1 MDWSKFSPQDFEYDF
16 ERDELAA
23 HRVTFDIVRIITG
36 MDDMKKKRVK
46 TEREIDEAVI
56 VTADD
61 NAAWEKPLRVR
72 RAKSESVSLP
82 AEMAARAAF
91 FARLHREPN
100 LEQWIKRIVS
110 ERIDIEEAAFAA
122 SKRELGT

>member
-1 MDWSKFSPQDFEYDF
+1 M
-16 ERDELAA
+16 
-23 HRVTFDIVRIITG
+23 V
-36 MDDMKKKRVK
+36 DMKKKRVK
-46 TEREIDEAVI
+46 LECEIDEEVI
-56 VTADD
+56 ATADN
-61 NAAWEKPLRVR
+61 NAAWEKPVRVKR
-72 RAKSESVSLP
+72 VKGESVAFP

-122 SKRELGT
+122 SKRELAT

>member
-1 MDWSKFSPQDFEYDF
+1 
-16 ERDELAA
+16 
-23 HRVTFDIVRIITG
+23 
-36 MDDMKKKRVK
+36 MKKKRVK

-56 VTADD
+56 ATADD
-61 NAAWEKPLRVR
+61 NATWKKPVRVR
-72 RAKSESVSLP
+72 RAKRESVSLP
-82 AEMAARAAF
+82 AEIAARASF

-122 SKRELGT
+122 SKRELAT

>member
-1 MDWSKFSPQDFEYDF
+1 
-16 ERDELAA
+16 
-23 HRVTFDIVRIITG
+23 
-36 MDDMKKKRVK
+36 MKKKLTK
-46 TEREIDEAVI
+46 PEREIDAAVI
-56 VTADD
+56 ASADD
-61 NAAWEKPLRVR
+61 NSAWEKPVQVR
-72 RAKSESVSLP
+72 RKKKGESVSIP

-122 SKRELGT
+122 TKRELAT

>member
-1 MDWSKFSPQDFEYDF
+1 M
-16 ERDELAA
+16 
-23 HRVTFDIVRIITG
+23 G
-36 MDDMKKKRVK
+36 DMKKKRVK

-56 VTADD
+56 ASADD
-61 NAAWEKPLRVR
+61 NATWEKPVRVK

-82 AEMAARAAF
+82 AEMAVRAAF

-122 SKRELGT
+122 TKRELAT